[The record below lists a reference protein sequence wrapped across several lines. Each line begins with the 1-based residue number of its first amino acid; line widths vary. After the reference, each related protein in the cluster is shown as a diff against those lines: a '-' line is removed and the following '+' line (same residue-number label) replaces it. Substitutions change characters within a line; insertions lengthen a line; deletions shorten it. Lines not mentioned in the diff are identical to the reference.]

1 MTKHIQ
7 WTLEMNVREGRL
19 DEVQPLIDAMV
30 AATQET
36 EPGALIYEYYLSDDK
51 TRCTVIE
58 RYADSDAVMTHLQN
72 FQTKFA
78 ETFFATFE
86 PVLFR
91 VFGPANDDVKG
102 ALAALGATFDGKTG
116 GFIR

>member
-1 MTKHIQ
+1 MTEHIQ
-7 WTLEMNVREGRL
+7 WTLEMSVREGGI
-19 DEVQPLIDAMV
+19 DDVQPLIDAMV
-30 AATQET
+30 AATEES

-58 RYADSDAVMTHLQN
+58 RYADSDAVMAHLQN

-86 PVLFR
+86 PVLLR
-91 VFGPANDDVKG
+91 VFGQANDDVKD
-102 ALAALGATFDGKTG
+102 ALGALGATFDEQTG
-116 GFIR
+116 GFMR